1 MTLATC
7 LPPLGVYLCKQ
18 TVRRSHRFFI
28 AGTLWLFSSRLEL
41 SGNPRV
47 RLNWR
52 MNTSAATSIPVTLI
66 GGPTTLI
73 EYAGLRI
80 VTDPTFDL
88 PSSYGPDVTGYEALT
103 LVKTMPPAV
112 TPEELGEVDVVLASH
127 DHWDN
132 LDAAGRKFSADVPHV
147 FTTDVVAKIVP
158 NAEPLA
164 EWQSRTVRAP
174 NGGTVRFTAVPAH
187 HGPDGI
193 WQAIGPVIG
202 FIIEAPGEKTIYI
215 SGDNSDVDVVREV
228 ARRFPNIEVALLFV
242 GGPSFEG
249 LGPHCI
255 TFSDET
261 ATEAAAVLAGATI
274 IPVHADSWEHFS
286 QTTASMKKLADERGV
301 GDRVI
306 ALVPGETAVV

>member
-1 MTLATC
+1 M
-7 LPPLGVYLCKQ
+7 
-18 TVRRSHRFFI
+18 
-28 AGTLWLFSSRLEL
+28 
-41 SGNPRV
+41 
-47 RLNWR
+47 RLNWG
-52 MNTSAATSIPVTLI
+52 MTTSAAASIPLTLI

-112 TPEELGEVDVVLASH
+112 TPDELGEVHVVLASH

-132 LDAAGRKFSADVPHV
+132 LDAAGRKFAAEVPHV

-158 NAEPLA
+158 GAEPLA
-164 EWQSRTVRAP
+164 EWESRTVRTP
-174 NGGTVRFTAVPAH
+174 NGRIVSFTAVPAH
-187 HGPDGI
+187 HGPEGI

-202 FIIEAPGEKTIYI
+202 FIVEAPGERTIYI
-215 SGDNSDVDVVREV
+215 SGDNSDVDVVREI
-228 ARRFPNIEVALLFV
+228 ARRFPKIEVALLFV
-242 GGPSFEG
+242 GGPSFEA
-249 LGPHCI
+249 LGPQYI

-261 ATEAAAVLAGATI
+261 ATEAAEVLAGATI
-274 IPVHADSWEHFS
+274 VPVHADSWEHFS
-286 QTTASMKKLADERGV
+286 QTTASMKKLADERGI

-306 ALVPGETAVV
+306 ALAPGETAMV